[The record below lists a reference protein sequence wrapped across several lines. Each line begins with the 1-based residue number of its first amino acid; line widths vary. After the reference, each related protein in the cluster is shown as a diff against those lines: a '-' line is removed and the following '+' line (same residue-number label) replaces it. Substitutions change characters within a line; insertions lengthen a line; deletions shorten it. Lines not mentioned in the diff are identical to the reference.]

1 MGSKNTY
8 GSIKHVVSD
17 TSRVWCIQAEPFVN
31 SRLKRVF
38 PRVPQ
43 AAAKTINLST
53 SPENSRELAWFIQRY
68 PMEMSKADRAL
79 LLELAE
85 QHQNAEQRLADL
97 IAGLI
102 PPTNITLAEPAR
114 EYQTYAAQLMVLQGA
129 LLLAD
134 QLGLGKTVSAI
145 ASLVLADAYP
155 AVVVAPAHLT
165 RQWVKQLRRFV
176 PGLNTYLVK
185 KGTPW
190 EKPGVLVNMTG
201 KRRKKKVDGQAELLA
216 ESPLP
221 DVIVITY
228 DMLKGWADFLAP
240 IAKFAIWDEIQAL
253 RHNGSD
259 RYAASVRLAG
269 GVSYRLGLSATPIY
283 GYGAEFYNVLNI
295 LRPDA
300 LGSYT
305 EFYTEWCTN
314 GGGKKASIEDPF
326 LFGEYMRR
334 EGLMLRRTRKEVGR
348 ELPPL
353 TKIVHEI
360 EADEKKLEDLA
371 GNAVQLA
378 KIVLSHNQQ
387 FKGQKMMAAAEFDVM
402 MRQATGIAKAPY
414 VVEFVKLLLDSG
426 EKVVLF
432 GWHRA
437 VYEIWMEGLAEFKP
451 VLYTGSEN
459 GNQKDASMDAFI
471 KGDSQLLIMSL
482 RSGAG
487 ADGLQD
493 VCSIAVIGELDW
505 SPAVI
510 EQCFGRLD
518 RDGQESPVNGYILVS
533 ESGSDP
539 VMMDVLGIKREQ
551 IEGVIMMPEE
561 QTLIERIDVGENTL
575 ARMAREFLI
584 KRGEALPEPEPEP
597 LLALE
602 SV

>member
-1 MGSKNTY
+1 MSKNFY
-8 GSIKHVVSD
+8 GSIKHVVTD

-68 PMEMSKADRAL
+68 PMDMSKSDRDL

-85 QHQNAEQRLADL
+85 QHQAAEQRLADL

-102 PPTNITLAEPAR
+102 PPSNITLAEPAR
-114 EYQTYAAQLMVLQGA
+114 EYQTFAAQLVVLQGA

-145 ASLVLADAYP
+145 ASLVHANAYP

-201 KRRKKKVDGQAELLA
+201 KRRKKSDAMETKAV
-216 ESPLP
+216 LP
-221 DVIVITY
+221 DVLVITY
-228 DMLKGWADFLAP
+228 DMLKGWAEFLAP
-240 IAKFAIWDEIQAL
+240 IAKFAIWDEVQAL
-253 RHNGSD
+253 RHSGSD

-300 LGSYT
+300 LGSYN

-314 GGGKKASIEDPF
+314 GGGRKASIEDPY

-371 GNAVQLA
+371 GNAVELA

-387 FKGQKMMAAAEFDVM
+387 YKGQKMLAAAEFDVM

-414 VVEFVKLLLDSG
+414 VVEFVKMLLDSG

-432 GWHRA
+432 GYHRA
-437 VYEIWMEGLAEFKP
+437 VYDIWMEGLKEFNP
-451 VLYTGSEN
+451 VMYTGSES
-459 GNQKDASMDAFI
+459 GNQKDASVKAFVE
-471 KGDSQLLIMSL
+471 GDSQLLIMSV
-482 RSGAG
+482 RSGSG
-487 ADGLQD
+487 ADGLQAAS
-493 VCSIAVIGELDW
+493 CIAVVGELDW
-505 SPAVI
+505 SPAII

-518 RDGQESPVNGYILVS
+518 RDGQESPVTGYILVS

-539 VMMDVLGIKREQ
+539 VMMEVLGIKREQ
-551 IEGVIMMPEE
+551 IEGVILLPEE

-584 KRGEALPEPEPEP
+584 KRGVPLPEPEAEQA
-597 LLALE
+597 LALE
-602 SV
+602 MA